1 MKPLWIF
8 ILFLSISYPVFSQ
21 VSQTTIDLDNLSDKI
36 SYEES
41 KTNTLD
47 GVYVEGTPYLNK
59 EFTPGEVVIN
69 DSIKYHNIPLRYNI
83 YTEKIQFLNAQNQ
96 IRVLD
101 NLQQTYRFDFG
112 NHAFTIRDYLGDE
125 GKVKHGVLE
134 VLADGHIQL
143 YKKYQ
148 VDFEQA
154 TKAIGYKDAEPNRFV
169 RQDDELLIAVGKAI
183 PQKIRPNKKL
193 LKKLALFK
201 PNIEQY
207 VKNHKLNPKS
217 ERDLI
222 QLIQYCNN

>member
-1 MKPLWIF
+1 MKPVWIF
-8 ILFLSISYPVFSQ
+8 FLLLSFSYPALSQ

-47 GVYVEGTPYLNK
+47 GIYVKGTPYLNK
-59 EFTPGEVVIN
+59 EFTPGEVVID
-69 DSIKYHNIPLRYNI
+69 DSITYHNIPLRYNI
-83 YTEKIQFLNAQNQ
+83 YTDKIQFLNAQKQ

-101 NLQQTYRFDFG
+101 NSQQTYRFEFG
-112 NHAFTIRDYLGDE
+112 NHTFTIRDYLGDQ

-134 VLADGHIQL
+134 VLANGHIQL

-169 RQDDELLIAVGKAI
+169 RQDDEFLIAVGKAV

-193 LKKLALFK
+193 LKKLARVK
-201 PNIEQY
+201 PNVEQY
-207 VKNHKLNPKS
+207 AKSHKLKPKS
-217 ERDLI
+217 EQDLI